1 MIELRKITEDNIDEV
16 IALEV
21 GENQKDFMQMTN
33 LRCIADAYVLNAG
46 GIPATPFGIYAD
58 GVAVGFLMYI
68 YDTTDHESFQN
79 EVFYGK
85 KIYFIW
91 NFMIG
96 KSYQRKG
103 YGKRAF
109 EKMLADIETMP
120 YGKSEY
126 VDLFYHKG
134 NAVAKTIYASFGF
147 VDTGI
152 IQDDSVHANK
162 KLDGKKQSPE

>member
-21 GENQKDFMQMTN
+21 GENQKDFIETSN
-33 LRCIADAYVLNAG
+33 LRSIADAYVLNAD
-46 GIPATPFGIYAD
+46 GIPATPFAIYAD
-58 GVAVGFLMYI
+58 GAAVGFLMYI

-85 KIYFIW
+85 KCYFIW
-91 NFMIG
+91 HFMID
-96 KSYQRKG
+96 KSYQGKG
-103 YGKRAF
+103 YGKLAF

-120 YGKSEY
+120 YGEAEY

-134 NAVAKTIYASFGF
+134 NVVAKTIYASFGF

-152 IQDDSVHANK
+152 IQDNSVHAIKNLVRK
-162 KLDGKKQSPE
+162 